1 MGTQIQGTPP
11 GFPEPEHHEDRQR
24 RLDRIGHAALLAGV
38 VLVYLI
44 LFAAPWSDRAR
55 AQVALLILTLVA
67 CVVAMARKTP
77 DQD

>member
-1 MGTQIQGTPP
+1 
-11 GFPEPEHHEDRQR
+11 
-24 RLDRIGHAALLAGV
+24 LDRIGHAALLAGV